1 MKRKKNHRKEVYV
14 RKDAYNPAFPVAVQ
28 VSPKDIGMFQA
39 MIVVREK
46 LPPHCKIKKMLGAR

>member
-1 MKRKKNHRKEVYV
+1 MKGKKNHRKVVYV